1 MDFNEDLYIKGGV
14 GELCNFQLFR
24 NKKIKIKLKY
34 FSVSNIFI

>member
-24 NKKIKIKLKY
+24 NKKIKLKY